1 MVGVLVMTAL
11 SAGLLPQPQL
21 AVLRPRLQQRVV
33 PPQNALVLRGG
44 AGPLQGVE
52 PTPAC
57 AGGLLPV
64 LTHERV
70 WMFPHRR
77 TRHPRR
83 RVFVVPR
90 DRSGPHQER
99 HGVAIFALSDQTAQR
114 IEGGGNDGKRTLTS
128 ALVGLLYF
136 GPALHFWLEMIQ
148 RVVPGFAILDTLKK
162 TLLGQCFFGPT
173 ITCIFF
179 GASLIA
185 NSGLLAG
192 LQQWPK
198 KIKQDLLVTWAS
210 GLCFWPFV
218 QYCFMLK
225 FTFCLVHFG

>member
-1 MVGVLVMTAL
+1 MSVSGCSRT
-11 SAGLLPQPQL
+11 AGLATLGAAYSSCL
-21 AVLRPRLQQRVV
+21 AT
-33 PPQNALVLRGG
+33 A
-44 AGPLQGVE
+44 
-52 PTPAC
+52 
-57 AGGLLPV
+57 PV
-64 LTHERV
+64 LTKSV
-70 WMFPHRR
+70 
-77 TRHPRR
+77 TA
-83 RVFVVPR
+83 
-90 DRSGPHQER
+90 S
-99 HGVAIFALSDQTAQR
+99 AIFALSDQTAQR

-218 QYCFMLK
+218 DLLFYSFLPIAWIPLGYNGASFVWTIWLSIQAARSVPK
-225 FTFCLVHFG
+225 EA